1 MWMVPGLLVR
11 YLCFVF
17 QNKENYYFHIPKRF
31 IGGWNSDWNYSPS
44 APLSSVGSRGVPAA
58 GLGQLCLP
66 STVVENSSLLDMRF
80 GNKNSG
86 NNACIKGRV
95 VFCRSRRYGSARQ
108 VLVCAEANGKVT
120 VLEQPE
126 FGLWSVNKTY
136 LDSEVHPGHVP
147 LWLGT
152 KFYDCLIWH

>member
-1 MWMVPGLLVR
+1 M
-11 YLCFVF
+11 
-17 QNKENYYFHIPKRF
+17 
-31 IGGWNSDWNYSPS
+31 
-44 APLSSVGSRGVPAA
+44 GSRGVPAA

-95 VFCRSRRYGSARQ
+95 VFCRSRRYGSAKQ
-108 VLVCAEANGKVT
+108 VFGCAEANGKVT

-136 LDSEVHPGHVP
+136 LDSEVQPGHVP

-152 KFYDCLIWH
+152 KFYDCLI